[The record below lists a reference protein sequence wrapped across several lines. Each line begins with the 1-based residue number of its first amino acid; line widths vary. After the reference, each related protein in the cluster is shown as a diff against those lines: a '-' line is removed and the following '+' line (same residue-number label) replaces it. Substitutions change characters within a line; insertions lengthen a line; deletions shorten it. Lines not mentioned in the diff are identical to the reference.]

1 MDNQN
6 NMETVDGES
15 YSKEAISRWMILAL
29 QGDEEARRQLMAAS
43 RELAI
48 ELSRDFLK
56 MHPDEPNL
64 RDELVEAGL
73 EGAQRALNSIDLEKK
88 PCVFDYLSW
97 WISQYVRRRYRA
109 KYPEELICAYCRSFS
124 GEFFFKHGGHPHTD
138 CK

>member
-15 YSKEAISRWMILAL
+15 NSKEAISRLMILAL
-29 QGDEEARRQLMAAS
+29 GGGEEAISQFMTAA
-43 RELAI
+43 RELV
-48 ELSRDFLK
+48 LK
-56 MHPDEPNL
+56 KAGDYLKIHPNEPNL

-73 EGAQRALNSIDLEKK
+73 AGAQQALKSIDLEKK

-97 WISQYVRRRYRA
+97 WITQYVRRCYRA
-109 KYPEELICAYCRSFS
+109 KYPEELICAYCRNYS

-138 CK
+138 CQ